1 MSSLD
6 LIWDSLS
13 TKDQVKI
20 IRADQLDLIRIVR
33 EIEMRPNPCLKVWLV
48 LKEIGSLKE
57 WMIALALIALLLKGT
72 LSPADLKSI
81 FLSAHGGE

>member
-13 TKDQVKI
+13 IKDQVKI
-20 IRADQLDLIRIVR
+20 IRADQLKLILKVR

-57 WMIALALIALLLKGT
+57 WMIALAVLALLLKGT
-72 LSPADLKSI
+72 ISPADIKSI

>member
-13 TKDQVKI
+13 IKDQVKI
-20 IRADQLDLIRIVR
+20 IRADQLSLIRKVR

-57 WMIALALIALLLKGT
+57 WLIGLAFLALLLKGSI
-72 LSPADLKSI
+72 SPADIKSI
-81 FLSAHGGE
+81 FLSMHGAE

>member
-13 TKDQVKI
+13 IKDQVKI
-20 IRADQLDLIRIVR
+20 IRADQLKLILKVR
-33 EIEMRPNPCLKVWLV
+33 EIEMRPNPCLKMWLV

-57 WMIALALIALLLKGT
+57 WMIALAVLALLLKGT
-72 LSPADLKSI
+72 ISPADIKSI